1 MKMSL
6 SKSKRERLIGDY
18 LLGIENPTYEVS
30 PKNDGGW
37 IVRKRKKKSPFTKT
51 ALKKIKDTDLETTT
65 PIEAQETPKPDPKP
79 EKRYDT
85 LTVEEISELFLEKL
99 AKMKE
104 AKKKP
109 EPEPKE
115 EEDVD
120 QTPIKVDEPPPEPTF
135 HEYPYMIPQQR
146 YPEPS
151 FIQRPVIPPLR
162 RRTLKLY

>member
-1 MKMSL
+1 MSL

-37 IVRKRKKKSPFTKT
+37 IVRKRKKKSPFSKT
-51 ALKKIKDTDLETTT
+51 ALKKIKDTDRSEDTKET
-65 PIEAQETPKPDPKP
+65 PIEATLPEKP

-85 LTVEEISELFLEKL
+85 LTVEEISELFMEKL
-99 AKMKE
+99 AKLKE

-109 EPEPKE
+109 SPPPIEE

-120 QTPIKVDEPPPEPTF
+120 QTPIKVEEKPPEPNY
-135 HEYPYMIPQQR
+135 HEYPYMIPQD
-146 YPEPS
+146 PP
-151 FIQRPVIPPLR
+151 RPQIPQLR
-162 RRTLKLY
+162 RRTIRLY